1 MNAPAVN
8 GVARAASIALILV
21 LAAGA
26 GLAVGNL
33 IQQVSGDRSITADAS
48 FSRNALDD
56 LHALRADQPAAAAA
70 AAYPDYGVRHVVVAE
85 SYPDWAIRHPAAA
98 ATRLTDT
105 FRLTGPSDA
114 AAPASASMTDTFRL
128 TGPSD
133 VERTAL
139 RGQRKA
145 D

>member
-33 IQQVSGDRSITADAS
+33 IEQVSGDRSITADAS
-48 FSRNALDD
+48 FSRDALDD
-56 LHALRADQPAAAAA
+56 LHALRVDQPTAGAA
-70 AAYPDYGVRHVVVAE
+70 AAYPDYGIRHAVVAE

-98 ATRLTDT
+98 AARLTDT
-105 FRLTGPSDA
+105 FRLTGPSDV
-114 AAPASASMTDTFRL
+114 APTSASMTDTFRL